1 MEMARLRLTGSVM
14 RRDGCVKPDMCCI
27 NIISGWK
34 IADRRHKK
42 KNRVIGGGDLMHAM
56 NALQSAGQ

>member
-1 MEMARLRLTGSVM
+1 VLSRICAVLTSFPGGKSRIV
-14 RRDGCVKPDMCCI
+14 VI
-27 NIISGWK
+27 
-34 IADRRHKK
+34 K

>member
-1 MEMARLRLTGSVM
+1 MNVLSRICAVLTSFPG
-14 RRDGCVKPDMCCI
+14 G
-27 NIISGWK
+27 K

-56 NALQSAGQ
+56 NTLQSAGQ